1 LRWSYLHWRRKP
13 ECHPGC
19 RAYPGSAN
27 VKRQRQAVPPDRH
40 ARQFL
45 NHHLFFVLPQ
55 PSNAT
60 PESSNLICCT
70 QCLALLSSLSYLNG
84 TTFPRNHPS
93 VATAA
98 PDAVGFCL
106 RTHHY
111 QLHGRP
117 RDPRTQPSSRT
128 RHQWVD
134 IHITPVCRGPSH
146 QEGKLEVDWV
156 IGLRTLVELEHNGN
170 LHCTTTGRRH
180 SLKTT

>member
-1 LRWSYLHWRRKP
+1 MLRDQQPRAPTLASRNTPSSCRYSKERLQRNPPTQPPSDLLRWSRLHWRREL
-13 ECHPGC
+13 ECHSDC

-45 NHHLFFVLPQ
+45 NHHLCFVLPK
-55 PSNAT
+55 PRNAT

-98 PDAVGFCL
+98 LDAVGFSLQASRRRL
-106 RTHHY
+106 RTQHY

-117 RDPRTQPSSRT
+117 RDPRP
-128 RHQWVD
+128 H
-134 IHITPVCRGPSH
+134 
-146 QEGKLEVDWV
+146 
-156 IGLRTLVELEHNGN
+156 
-170 LHCTTTGRRH
+170 TT
-180 SLKTT
+180 